1 METIYYINEKEF
13 LKMTDTM
20 HNYISI
26 KKTHI
31 RSGVSEYSLR
41 LMLKSDNP
49 PPHIKINKK
58 VLINYPRFL
67 EWLDEQSR
75 KAQ

>member
-1 METIYYINEKEF
+1 
-13 LKMTDTM
+13 MTDTM

>member
-1 METIYYINEKEF
+1 MEAVRAEF
-13 LKMTDTM
+13 L
-20 HNYISI
+20 SI
-26 KKTHI
+26 NQTAEK
-31 RSGVSEYSLR
+31 GVVTKYTLQ
-41 LMLKSDNP
+41 MMMKSDNP